1 MPDPKPEDEINDAGS
16 APDEIPG
23 KLTQGPGDTSSGTDD
38 SSKLAGR
45 RPPENLPEE
54 LVKKRLARLD
64 TRRALAD
71 LCKSVPG
78 LDEVLLPRG
87 IQADA
92 LTRKSGSNASLLKNL
107 SRRIFQDSS
116 AWGAFRTAVQ
126 EQIPPETFE
135 AAKEVSQNSL
145 AELSKSHTVEG
156 LLLAAVTGDEEP
168 DDGIVGILV
177 ESWGSQDQQEKQ
189 QASDSARTRELES
202 EVESLKKE
210 RDGLSF
216 SSRTAKEQ
224 TESLRQEVEVLR
236 KEREDSASRVK
247 RAEENAAAAR
257 DSEGELKARIS
268 ELESRNAELER
279 ALAGERDAYAKAA
292 ERVEQMHGELG
303 EVAAERDQV
312 RDAIENAR
320 FTDNGFGDLLVRS
333 VKNEVGALP
342 DSVESAARTARL
354 MEFMGKVLQA
364 HSELRGPE
372 PREASGNSENE
383 GTGEPGPRQVKDTE
397 NAPARHV
404 DGGSSGEVSGRSGN
418 RSREGGGSKGSEG
431 SKDSED
437 SEYSRAGAPV
447 APTTDLL
454 TKLAEREE
462 RGDPRTHRSNSE
474 RTSGKTPG
482 AVPKPRPML
491 SFRALGG
498 AGEVGGSSHLL
509 DFGDTRVLVDAGIKP
524 DGRSAQTPDFAS
536 LEKLDAAV
544 ITHAHLDHCGAL
556 PRLFRDR
563 PGLPVYCTPP
573 SAKLIVAALNDHAAM
588 GGSLPGGVPISEVR
602 KNLIPVPFGK
612 PFKAGNAR
620 VTFTESGHILGAASV
635 LLQTGSATTFHTGDI
650 CLEDHLSIP
659 SANLPNVSDIDL
671 LIMEATLAD
680 QRPQPFDESI
690 RTMVNVI
697 NETTMNNEGSVLIPT
712 YALGQAQEILLGLKH
727 YGREYGLDRDV
738 FIYVD
743 GSVVTTSERLYAEQL
758 AYMKPYLQ
766 QSDPREVFFSDNIRA
781 VSNDDSARERILT
794 NPCAIVAS
802 PVTMQGGA
810 SAFYRKR
817 LEGSPE
823 NAVIL
828 PSNAAAAYAND
839 TNGDA
844 QWRVERV
851 NFAAHCTKEDLM
863 SITERLTPRQIIL
876 VHGSKRKI
884 SDLAHRLSPSHKIHT
899 PGVGD
904 TVRTVL

>member
-1 MPDPKPEDEINDAGS
+1 MSDSK
-16 APDEIPG
+16 
-23 KLTQGPGDTSSGTDD
+23 PGDEGAGNARENLADEFSEGAGGESGFAVDE
-38 SSKLAGR
+38 SSKLSSR

-54 LVKKRLARLD
+54 LVKKRLDRLD
-64 TRRALAD
+64 TRRALAN
-71 LCKSVPG
+71 LCKSIPG
-78 LDEVLLPRG
+78 LDEILLPRG

-92 LTRKSGSNASLLKNL
+92 LTRKSGSNTRLLKQL
-107 SRRIFQDSS
+107 SSKVTQDAA

-126 EQIPPETFE
+126 EQIPPETSE
-135 AAKEVSQNSL
+135 AVEKLSEENFR
-145 AELSKSHTVEG
+145 ELSEAHTVEG
-156 LLLAAVTGDEEP
+156 LLLAAVAGDREP
-168 DDGIVGILV
+168 DGEVVEMLV
-177 ESWGSQDQQEKQ
+177 SAWGSEDQQEKKK
-189 QASDSARTRELES
+189 ASDSARVQELEA

-210 RDGLSF
+210 RDQLSF

-224 TESLRQEVEVLR
+224 TEALRHEVEVLR
-236 KEREDSASRVK
+236 SEREEAASRVRK
-247 RAEENAAAAR
+247 AEESATAAR
-257 DSEGELKARIS
+257 ESEEGLKERIS
-268 ELESRNAELER
+268 ELGTRNAELER
-279 ALAGERDAYAKAA
+279 ALEGERGAYAKAA
-292 ERVEQMHGELG
+292 ERVEQMHEELG
-303 EVAAERDQV
+303 EIASERDRVQ
-312 RDAIENAR
+312 DALENAR
-320 FTDNGFGDLLVRS
+320 FTDQGFGELLVRS

-342 DSVESAARTARL
+342 DSVDSAARTAKL
-354 MEFMGKVLQA
+354 MQFMGQVLQA
-364 HSELRGPE
+364 HSELRPE
-372 PREASGNSENE
+372 PRETGSGSTGTPSNEN
-383 GTGEPGPRQVKDTE
+383 TGERTGT
-397 NAPARHV
+397 
-404 DGGSSGEVSGRSGN
+404 
-418 RSREGGGSKGSEG
+418 RSRESGAGG
-431 SKDSED
+431 DSED
-437 SEYSRAGAPV
+437 PEHSQGISEAEPRA
-447 APTTDLL
+447 DLL
-454 TKLAEREE
+454 SKLSSSTTRPHRVSEQSE
-462 RGDPRTHRSNSE
+462 PRKSVS
-474 RTSGKTPG
+474 
-482 AVPKPRPML
+482 AAPKPRPML

-509 DFGDTRVLVDAGIKP
+509 DFGDSRVLVDAGIKP
-524 DGRSAQTPDFAS
+524 DGRSAQAPDFAS
-536 LEKLDAAV
+536 LDRLDAAV

-573 SAKLIVAALNDHAAM
+573 SAKLIVSALNDHAAM

-635 LLQTGSATTFHTGDI
+635 LLQTGAATTFHTGDI

-659 SANLPNVSDIDL
+659 SANLPNVRDIDL

-680 QRPQPFDESI
+680 RRPQPFDESI

-697 NETTMNNEGSVLIPT
+697 NETTMENEGSVLIPT
-712 YALGQAQEILLGLKH
+712 YALGQAQEIILGLKH

-758 AYMKPYLQ
+758 GYMKPYLQ
-766 QSDPREVFFSDNIRA
+766 HSDPREVFFSDNIRA
-781 VSNDDSARERILT
+781 VSNDDEARERILT

-817 LEGSPE
+817 LESLPE

-828 PSNAAAAYAND
+828 PSNAAATYAND

-844 QWRVERV
+844 RWRVERV

-863 SITERLTPRQIIL
+863 SITERLTPHQIIL
-876 VHGSKRKI
+876 IHGSKRKI

-899 PGVGD
+899 PGVGE